1 MKIYF
6 AGNTHKNRERK
17 ILKLINY
24 RLWSYMDLLNMAWK
38 ISFFKMILR
47 KGKNEILQ
55 S

>member
-6 AGNTHKNRERK
+6 AGNTHKNREER

-38 ISFFKMILR
+38 YHFFKIIL
-47 KGKNEILQ
+47 KKEKNEIL
-55 S
+55 